1 MTRREWAA
9 PSVEL
14 GADSHVCCC
23 CWSKV
28 AMSVCCGAVEETGHL
43 ECVAMVRWNGMMT
56 GGSRIDDDAAEKDR
70 ARVCWN
76 METGED
82 TRVAAVPLA
91 KVRRHDRATGCGAVQ
106 HAENGNGWETDHLCN
121 NTETSSREATD
132 QAMIHRHHRHLTMRA
147 VRQEARRIGL
157 RWKLKRQTRVS

>member
-1 MTRREWAA
+1 
-9 PSVEL
+9 
-14 GADSHVCCC
+14 
-23 CWSKV
+23 
-28 AMSVCCGAVEETGHL
+28 MSVCCGAVEETGHL

-76 METGED
+76 MGIGGGI
-82 TRVAAVPLA
+82 RAAVVPLA
-91 KVRRHDRATGCGAVQ
+91 NVRHDRATGCGAVQ

-132 QAMIHRHHRHLTMRA
+132 QAMIHRHHRQMTMRA